1 MAEDLKALPGFSRPT
16 QAWAA
21 AEAANEIAALRTD
34 NERLKNRG
42 DDPCERCGAAYN
54 MSALVSDEVWAKI
67 SGRTDSRGYLC
78 LWCMDE
84 LAVAQGM
91 AREPVELSF
100 PGKALSSITPGNID
114 KDVAFMWKWAIGLQ
128 ARIEELKAALD
139 QIRSM
144 SSDYHNLSE
153 IYDRAVTVL
162 LAGEEKEG

>member
-34 NERLKNRG
+34 NERLTELNWH
-42 DDPCERCGAAYN
+42 GAAVIEELK
-54 MSALVSDEVWAKI
+54 AI
-67 SGRTDSRGYLC
+67 SEHKS
-78 LWCMDE
+78 
-84 LAVAQGM
+84 
-91 AREPVELSF
+91 
-100 PGKALSSITPGNID
+100 
-114 KDVAFMWKWAIGLQ
+114 
-128 ARIEELKAALD
+128 ARIEELEAALD